1 MTRASDIMHPGA
13 ECIREH
19 ETLAAAARIMRE
31 RHVGALP
38 ICGEDDKL
46 LGIVTDRDIV
56 LRCVAEG
63 RDPARV
69 TAGELAMGRP
79 MTVEADDDTEQVL
92 RVMEQ
97 HRVRRLPVINHPEH
111 KLVGMISE
119 ADIARGMPQ
128 ARVAEFV
135 AAVCAEEPP
144 KVEALTAK
152 APEAEV

>member
-38 ICGEDDKL
+38 ICGENDKL

-63 RDPARV
+63 RDPAQV
-69 TAGELAMGRP
+69 TAGELALGRP
-79 MTVEADDDTEQVL
+79 MTVEADEDCEQVL

-97 HRVRRLPVINHPEH
+97 
-111 KLVGMISE
+111 
-119 ADIARGMPQ
+119 
-128 ARVAEFV
+128 
-135 AAVCAEEPP
+135 
-144 KVEALTAK
+144 
-152 APEAEV
+152 

>member
-38 ICGEDDKL
+38 ICGENDKL

-63 RDPARV
+63 LDPARV
-69 TAGELAMGRP
+69 TAGDLALGRP
-79 MTVEADDDTEQVL
+79 MTVEADEDCEQVL

-97 HRVRRLPVINHPEH
+97 YQVRRLPVINHPEH

-119 ADIARGMPQ
+119 ADIARGLPQ
-128 ARVAEFV
+128 ARLAEFV
-135 AAVCAEEPP
+135 AAVTAEQPP
-144 KVEALTAK
+144 RKEALQA
-152 APEAEV
+152 

>member
-1 MTRASDIMHPGA
+1 MTRAGDIMHPGA
-13 ECIREH
+13 ECVREH

-31 RHVGALP
+31 RDVGALP
-38 ICGEDDKL
+38 ICGEKDKL

-63 RDPARV
+63 RDPATV
-69 TAGELAMGRP
+69 TAGELAQGRP
-79 MTVEADDDTEQVL
+79 MTVEADEDCEQVL

-97 HRVRRLPVINHPEH
+97 YQVRRLPVINHPEH

-128 ARVAEFV
+128 SRVAEFV
-135 AAVCAEEPP
+135 SAVCAEEPP
-144 KVEALTAK
+144 KKEALQG
-152 APEAEV
+152 